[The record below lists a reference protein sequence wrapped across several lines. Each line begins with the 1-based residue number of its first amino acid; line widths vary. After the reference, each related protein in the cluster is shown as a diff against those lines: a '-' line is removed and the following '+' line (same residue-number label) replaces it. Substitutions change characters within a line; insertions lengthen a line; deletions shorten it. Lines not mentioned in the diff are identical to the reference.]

1 MLVGLLPASRRVCE
15 IGVMVLART
24 SILLLFHVAGAL
36 FGPTKQVC
44 GRRAVLFGA
53 SSALVSWQ
61 PSPSFARDGDQGI
74 TPEQRASIIER
85 AKRDGLTTEN
95 AIGRA
100 KAGAMF
106 DGLPRDVDCKSVLNI
121 INSARPPV
129 SFLPHTT

>member
-1 MLVGLLPASRRVCE
+1 
-15 IGVMVLART
+15 MVLART

>member
-1 MLVGLLPASRRVCE
+1 
-15 IGVMVLART
+15 MVLART
-24 SILLLFHVAGAL
+24 SILLLLHVAGAL
-36 FGPTKQVC
+36 LGSTKQVC